1 MAFYCNCF
9 AESVMNAP
17 TPLHALSAHTVNGH
31 ATPEAWQLA
40 LGRHTRTPEAQ
51 ALAPLLRD

>member
-1 MAFYCNCF
+1 
-9 AESVMNAP
+9 MNAP

-51 ALAPLLRD
+51 ALAPLLALARQDASARRG